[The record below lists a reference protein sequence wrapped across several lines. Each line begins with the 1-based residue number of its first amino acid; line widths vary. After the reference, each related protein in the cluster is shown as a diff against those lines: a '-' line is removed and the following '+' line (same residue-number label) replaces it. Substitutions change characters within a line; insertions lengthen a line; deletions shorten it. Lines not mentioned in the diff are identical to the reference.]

1 MEVFERLAP
10 LCHSLGIELILVE
23 ELDIVFD
30 IREDIYGAMYVEP
43 GNPLEALLE
52 QIDEDFEPGDE
63 FGRVGRSGFSQN
75 QRTPEKII
83 LDNTFEE
90 NWTRAEAIRTVPFWV
105 LSLSGMSIAML
116 STGLFFHLVSIFADN
131 GFSSDV
137 AVTVFF
143 PAAISTAVFNI
154 LGGFLSDRIDVRL
167 ILALSLVLMAAA
179 LILAPFMSTL
189 VLATIFGIM
198 LGGLGGLSRV
208 VNGVVWPNYFG
219 RKHLGSISGL
229 ATTILVLGAA
239 LGPMPIGIA
248 RDVWGSYDL
257 ILIVL
262 AVIPIALAAAT
273 LLFGEKP
280 TRDVE

>member
-1 MEVFERLAP
+1 
-10 LCHSLGIELILVE
+10 
-23 ELDIVFD
+23 
-30 IREDIYGAMYVEP
+30 
-43 GNPLEALLE
+43 
-52 QIDEDFEPGDE
+52 
-63 FGRVGRSGFSQN
+63 
-75 QRTPEKII
+75 
-83 LDNTFEE
+83 
-90 NWTRAEAIRTVPFWV
+90 
-105 LSLSGMSIAML
+105 
-116 STGLFFHLVSIFADN
+116 
-131 GFSSDV
+131 
-137 AVTVFF
+137 
-143 PAAISTAVFNI
+143 
-154 LGGFLSDRIDVRL
+154 
-167 ILALSLVLMAAA
+167 MAAA